1 MPANEKPANE
11 KSPIE
16 VTAFAWVPPFARGFV
31 RDLRVRWALE
41 EIGLPYRVR
50 LIGGAGGTP
59 FGPPRPENYLA
70 EQPFG
75 QLPVY
80 KEGTLCLFES
90 GAIVLHIGGKDE
102 RLLPRDEPGRGRA
115 IAWMIAALNSIEPQT
130 FMLTVLKL
138 FVAEAPWSAD
148 ARAAVTPL
156 IAQRLAQL
164 SAALG
169 DAEWLEGRFTIGDL
183 MMVDTLRAIS
193 DQALVATHPNLAA
206 YVARGTARPAFRRAM
221 EAQLADFIP
230 DQAVA

>member
-1 MPANEKPANE
+1 MPTDQQ
-11 KSPIE
+11 SPIE

-41 EIGLPYRVR
+41 EIGLSYRVR
-50 LIGGAGGTP
+50 LIGGAGGTS

-80 KEGTLCLFES
+80 KEGALCLFES

-115 IAWMIAALNSIEPQT
+115 IAWMMAALNSIEPQT
-130 FMLTVLKL
+130 FMLTVLTL
-138 FVAEAPWSAD
+138 FVADAPWSAD
-148 ARAAVTPL
+148 ARAAVTPFA
-156 IAQRLAQL
+156 AQRLAQL
-164 SAALG
+164 SASLG
-169 DAEWLEGRFTIGDL
+169 DKEWLEGSFSIGDL
-183 MMVDTLRAIS
+183 MMVDTLRAIP

-206 YVARGTARPAFRRAM
+206 YVSRGTARPAFRRAM

-230 DQAVA
+230 DQAAA

>member
-1 MPANEKPANE
+1 MPVNE

-50 LIGGAGGTP
+50 LIGGAGGTA

-80 KEGTLCLFES
+80 KEGALCLFES

-102 RLLPRDEPGRGRA
+102 RLLPRDEPARGRA

-130 FMLTVLKL
+130 FILGVLTL
-138 FVAEAPWSAD
+138 FVADAPWSAD
-148 ARAAVTPL
+148 ARAAVTPFV
-156 IAQRLAQL
+156 AQRLAQL
-164 SAALG
+164 AASLG
-169 DAEWLEGRFTIGDL
+169 DKEWLEGRFSIGDL
-183 MMVDTLRAIS
+183 MMVDTLRGIP
-193 DQALVATHPNLAA
+193 DQALVAAHPNLAA
-206 YVARGTARPAFRRAM
+206 YVARGTARPAFLRAM
-221 EAQLADFIP
+221 AAQLADFIP
-230 DQAVA
+230 DQEAA

>member
-1 MPANEKPANE
+1 MPADQD
-11 KSPIE
+11 SPIE
-16 VTAFAWVPPFARGFV
+16 ITAFAWVPPFARGFV

-50 LIGGAGGTP
+50 LIGGAGGMP

-80 KEGTLCLFES
+80 KEGALCLFES

-102 RLLPRDEPGRGRA
+102 RLLPCDESARGRA

-130 FMLTVLKL
+130 SMLTVLTL
-138 FVAEAPWSAD
+138 FVADAPWSED
-148 ARAAVTPL
+148 ARAVVTPR
-156 IAQRLAQL
+156 IAERLAQL
-164 SAALG
+164 SASLG
-169 DAEWLEGRFTIGDL
+169 DKEWLEGRFTIGDL
-183 MMVDTLRAIS
+183 MMVDTLRAIP
-193 DQALVATHPNLAA
+193 DQTLVATHPNLAA
-206 YVARGTARPAFRRAM
+206 YIARGTARPAFRRAL

-230 DQAVA
+230 DQAAA